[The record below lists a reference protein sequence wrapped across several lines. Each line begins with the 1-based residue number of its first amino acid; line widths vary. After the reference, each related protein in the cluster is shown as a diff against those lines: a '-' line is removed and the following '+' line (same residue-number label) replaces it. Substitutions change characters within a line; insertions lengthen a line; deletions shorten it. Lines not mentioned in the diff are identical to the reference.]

1 MTPERW
7 ERIQDLYHAS
17 RARPDRERAEFLADV
32 CAGDDALRREV
43 QALLD
48 QPVATSS
55 FVDFIGGP
63 APRPRASDP
72 SPLTGQR
79 LGSYQVSSLIGRGGM
94 GEVYRAHD
102 VKLGRDVAI
111 KVLPSMFVSDRE
123 RLARFDSEARMLAAL
138 NHPHI
143 GAIYGIEAA
152 GRVPALVLELVE
164 GETLADRL
172 RRGPI
177 APRDALLIARQI
189 ADALDAAHQKGIV
202 HRDLKPG
209 EHQDHAGRRRQ
220 GAGLRPG
227 EGRCIGSR
235 ADAGRQ
241 RVAHCRNRNNTRGRD
256 SRNRGLHEPRAGV
269 RYGRGY
275 ARRCMGV
282 RLRAV

>member
-7 ERIQDLYHAS
+7 ERVQDLYHAS
-17 RARPDRERAEFLADV
+17 RARPDRERAQFLADV

-111 KVLPSMFVSDRE
+111 DDRE
-123 RLARFDSEARMLAAL
+123 QEVT
-138 NHPHI
+138 I
-143 GAIYGIEAA
+143 GAPGFESVAA
-152 GRVPALVLELVE
+152 PDRHAVELGERPA
-164 GETLADRL
+164 
-172 RRGPI
+172 RG
-177 APRDALLIARQI
+177 LL
-189 ADALDAAHQKGIV
+189 
-202 HRDLKPG
+202 
-209 EHQDHAGRRRQ
+209 
-220 GAGLRPG
+220 
-227 EGRCIGSR
+227 GRC
-235 ADAGRQ
+235 AFQ
-241 RVAHCRNRNNTRGRD
+241 P
-256 SRNRGLHEPRAGV
+256 L
-269 RYGRGY
+269 
-275 ARRCMGV
+275 
-282 RLRAV
+282 